1 MWAEPCNS
9 AAGLAFSSPLFPQ
22 LCRSV
27 ARQHL
32 DRETHHVRLE
42 KEELLRLRRVAA
54 GIAKEVKH
62 FWESIQKVGGVPF
75 VHTGKDP

>member
-1 MWAEPCNS
+1 M
-9 AAGLAFSSPLFPQ
+9 
-22 LCRSV
+22 

-62 FWESIQKVGGVPF
+62 FWESIQKVGGIHF
-75 VHTGKDP
+75 KHTGKGCVDP